1 MRNLHKAYYKD
12 YYSGID
18 FSDDDSKTGNADTE
32 NNRKII
38 ASRNSILTQKGN
50 LFVIPKNELAN
61 ATIQMTVDYPGLIT
75 GTGITHEAKIQGE
88 FKLGMHFDYTYGMPV
103 IYGSTVKGV
112 LRSHFKEE
120 YDGPDADAVIADIFG
135 STDKDTSKSIYVR
148 DIFFDAVVV
157 EDYKT
162 EEDIKKEETK
172 GQLLVSDAITP
183 HSDNP
188 LKNPVPINFVKVAP
202 GCTVEFRFRL
212 VNSILKANQ
221 KAEIFKQILLNYGI
235 GSKTNIGYGQFVG

>member
-1 MRNLHKAYYKD
+1 MNRTMTNLHKVYYKD

-18 FSDDDSKTGNADTE
+18 FSNADTDTE
-32 NNRKII
+32 NNRRII
-38 ASRNSILTQKGN
+38 AGRNSILTQKGN
-50 LFVIPKNELAN
+50 LFVIPKNGLAN

-75 GTGITHEAKIQGE
+75 GTGITHETKIQGE

-112 LRSHFKEE
+112 LRSYFKEE
-120 YDGPDADAVIADIFG
+120 YDGSDADAVIADIFG
-135 STDKDTSKSIYVR
+135 STDKDSSKSIYDR
-148 DIFFDAVVV
+148 DIFFDAVIT
-157 EDYKT
+157 EDNDG
-162 EEDIKKEETK
+162 E
-172 GQLLVSDAITP
+172 LLVSDAITP

-212 VNSILKANQ
+212 VDSILKANQ
-221 KAEIFKQILLNYGI
+221 KKQIFEQILRNYGI
-235 GSKTNIGYGQFVG
+235 GSKTNIGYGQFE

>member
-1 MRNLHKAYYKD
+1 MTNLHKVYYKD

-18 FSDDDSKTGNADTE
+18 FSNADSE
-32 NNRKII
+32 KNRSIN
-38 ASRNSILTQKGN
+38 ADRNKVLMRSGN
-50 LFVIPKNELAN
+50 LLLIPKNELVN
-61 ATIQMTVDYPGLIT
+61 TTISMIVAYPGLIT
-75 GTGITHEAKIQGE
+75 GTGITHETKIQGE

-112 LRSHFKEE
+112 LRSYFKEE

-135 STDKDTSKSIYVR
+135 STDKDSSKSIYDR
-148 DIFFDAVVV
+148 DIFFDAVIT
-157 EDYKT
+157 EDNDG
-162 EEDIKKEETK
+162 E
-172 GQLLVSDAITP
+172 LLVSDAITP

-212 VNSILKANQ
+212 VDSILKANQ
-221 KAEIFKQILLNYGI
+221 KKQIFERILRNYGI
-235 GSKTNIGYGQFVG
+235 GSKTNIGYGQFE

>member
-1 MRNLHKAYYKD
+1 MRNLHKVYFKD

-18 FSDDDSKTGNADTE
+18 FSNADTE
-32 NNRKII
+32 NNRRII
-38 ASRNSILTQKGN
+38 AGRNSILTQKGN

-75 GTGITHEAKIQGE
+75 GTGITHETKIQGE

-112 LRSHFKEE
+112 LRSYFKEE
-120 YDGPDADAVIADIFG
+120 YDGSDADAVIADIFG
-135 STDKDTSKSIYVR
+135 STDKDSSKSIYDR

-162 EEDIKKEETK
+162 EEDIEKKETK

-212 VNSILKANQ
+212 VDSILKANQ
-221 KAEIFKQILLNYGI
+221 KKQIFERILRNYGI
-235 GSKTNIGYGQFVG
+235 GSKTNVGYGQFE

>member
-1 MRNLHKAYYKD
+1 MRNLHKVYFKD

-18 FSDDDSKTGNADTE
+18 FSNADTE
-32 NNRKII
+32 NNRRII
-38 ASRNSILTQKGN
+38 AGRNSILTQKGN

-75 GTGITHEAKIQGE
+75 GTGITHETKIQGE

-112 LRSHFKEE
+112 LRSYFKEE
-120 YDGPDADAVIADIFG
+120 YDGSDADAVIADIFG
-135 STDKDTSKSIYVR
+135 STDKDSSKSIYDR

-162 EEDIKKEETK
+162 EEDIEKKETK

-212 VNSILKANQ
+212 VNSILKATQ
-221 KAEIFKQILLNYGI
+221 KAEIFEQILLNYGI
-235 GSKTNIGYGQFVG
+235 GSKTNVGYGQFVGYDQDE

>member
-1 MRNLHKAYYKD
+1 MRNLHKVYYKD

-18 FSDDDSKTGNADTE
+18 FSNADTE
-32 NNRKII
+32 NNRRII
-38 ASRNSILTQKGN
+38 AGRNSILTQKGN

-75 GTGITHEAKIQGE
+75 GTGITHETKIQGE

-112 LRSHFKEE
+112 LRSYFKEE

-135 STDKDTSKSIYVR
+135 STDKDSSKSIYDR

-162 EEDIKKEETK
+162 EEDIEKKEKK

-212 VNSILKANQ
+212 VNSILKATQ
-221 KAEIFKQILLNYGI
+221 KAEIFEQILLNYGI
-235 GSKTNIGYGQFVG
+235 GSKTNVGYGQFVV

>member
-1 MRNLHKAYYKD
+1 MRNLHKVYFKD

-18 FSDDDSKTGNADTE
+18 FSNADTE
-32 NNRKII
+32 NNRRII
-38 ASRNSILTQKGN
+38 AGRNSILTQKGN

-61 ATIQMTVDYPGLIT
+61 AMIQMTVDYPGLIT
-75 GTGITHEAKIQGE
+75 GTGITHETKIQGE

-112 LRSHFKEE
+112 LRSYFKEE
-120 YDGPDADAVIADIFG
+120 YDGSDADAVIADIFG
-135 STDKDTSKSIYVR
+135 STDKDSSKSIYDR
-148 DIFFDAVVV
+148 DIFFDAVIT
-157 EDYKT
+157 EDNDG
-162 EEDIKKEETK
+162 E
-172 GQLLVSDAITP
+172 LLVSDAITP

-212 VNSILKANQ
+212 VNSILKATQ

-235 GSKTNIGYGQFVG
+235 GSKTNVGYGQFVV

>member
-1 MRNLHKAYYKD
+1 MTNLHKVYYKD

-18 FSDDDSKTGNADTE
+18 FSNADTDTE
-32 NNRKII
+32 NNRRII
-38 ASRNSILTQKGN
+38 AGRNSILTQKGN
-50 LFVIPKNELAN
+50 LFVIPKNGLAN

-75 GTGITHEAKIQGE
+75 GTGITHETKIQGE

-112 LRSHFKEE
+112 LRSYFKEE
-120 YDGPDADAVIADIFG
+120 YDGSDADAVIADIFG
-135 STDKDTSKSIYVR
+135 STDKDSSKSIYDR
-148 DIFFDAVVV
+148 DIFFDAVIT
-157 EDYKT
+157 EDNDG
-162 EEDIKKEETK
+162 E
-172 GQLLVSDAITP
+172 LLVSDAITP

-212 VNSILKANQ
+212 VDSILKANQ
-221 KAEIFKQILLNYGI
+221 KKQIFEQILRNYGI
-235 GSKTNIGYGQFVG
+235 GSKTNIGYGQFE